1 MKRKLMFVFLMACIL
16 LSVAAC
22 TPSKS
27 ETPAPSTNNNTTTSV
42 STGTAI
48 SIESFAFN
56 PKVLTVPVGSTV
68 VWTNNDSAKHNVV
81 STNFSSPE
89 FGKGE
94 TFEFKFD
101 QKGTYD
107 YSCGIHPSMTGKIIV
122 E

>member
-1 MKRKLMFVFLMACIL
+1 MKKLILVFLMGCFL
-16 LSVAAC
+16 LMVAGC
-22 TPSKS
+22 TTSSKS
-27 ETPAPSTNNNTTTSV
+27 ETAAPSTNNSTTSV

-68 VWTNNDSAKHNVV
+68 VWTNNDSAKHNVI